1 MTFQDGFVAKLA
13 AAYRHLCA
21 GRPEPRGRSHAALL
35 GGAEGVPADRGPR
48 RGLHAVQD
56 GGKPKRVDPLLLCC
70 EVGKPNSYLLLN
82 RYIKP
87 NL

>member
-56 GGKPKRVDPLLLCC
+56 GGKPQRVDSFLLRC
-70 EVGKPNSYLLLN
+70 EVGKPQCF
-82 RYIKP
+82 RT
-87 NL
+87 